1 MKNMGIVK
9 VMTDTLPISKRFA
22 FLPTP
27 KLPAELSAQ
36 VVARRGQM
44 GLTKKGLAD
53 RAGKVR
59 EVIYRIE
66 EGQDVTVSS
75 LVDVLRVLGLKLAL
89 VPAGIPSIE
98 DVARVFNED
107 EDEDGDAA

>member
-1 MKNMGIVK
+1 
-9 VMTDTLPISKRFA
+9 MTGTASHSKRIDFA
-22 FLPTP
+22 PAP
-27 KLPAELSAQ
+27 KIPAELSAQ
-36 VVARRGQM
+36 MIQRREQM

-66 EGQDVTVSS
+66 AGQDVTVSS

-89 VPAGIPSIE
+89 TPAGIPSID
-98 DVARVFNED
+98 DVAKAFNED
-107 EDEDGDAA
+107 DDGDGDDDAA

>member
-1 MKNMGIVK
+1 
-9 VMTDTLPISKRFA
+9 MTDTPGNPKRSSLLA
-22 FLPTP
+22 TP

-36 VVARRGQM
+36 VVARREQLGI
-44 GLTKKGLAD
+44 TKKGLAD

-66 EGQDVTVSS
+66 DGQDVTVSS

-98 DVARVFNED
+98 DVAKAFNED
-107 EDEDGDAA
+107 EDDDAA

>member
-1 MKNMGIVK
+1 
-9 VMTDTLPISKRFA
+9 MTDASPGSRRFA

-36 VVARRGQM
+36 VVARREQM

-75 LVDVLRVLGLKLAL
+75 LMDVLRVLGLKLVL

-98 DVARVFNED
+98 DVAKAFNED
-107 EDEDGDAA
+107 EDEDSDAA

>member
-1 MKNMGIVK
+1 MPGS
-9 VMTDTLPISKRFA
+9 PKRSRLLA
-22 FLPTP
+22 TP

-36 VVARRGQM
+36 VVARREQLGI
-44 GLTKKGLAD
+44 TKKGLAD

-66 EGQDVTVSS
+66 DGQDVTVSS

-89 VPAGIPSIE
+89 VPVGIPSIE
-98 DVARVFNED
+98 DVAKAFNED
-107 EDEDGDAA
+107 EDDDAA